1 MLDRK
6 RIFIISVFIILII
19 AIITGVYIFT
29 KNTGE
34 NNQITEYTPQEEI
47 TDSQLR
53 QTLVTL
59 YFKNGNTLMPEAR
72 LIDVKELIENPYQKI
87 LNMLMEGPKNEK
99 LENTIPQ
106 GTKIKNIEKIG
117 ETLILDFSEEFILNH
132 IGGEIEEKLTI
143 QAIVKTLTE
152 LTEINRIKIKING
165 EENKEFKDG
174 VIKFNIIFNRE
185 F

>member
-6 RIFIISVFIILII
+6 RILIISIFIIFIIV
-19 AIITGVYIFT
+19 AITGVYIFT
-29 KNTGE
+29 KNKDK
-34 NNQITEYTPQEEI
+34 NNPITEYTPQEEI

-59 YFKNGNTLMPEAR
+59 YFKSSNNLMPEAR
-72 LIDVKELIENPYQKI
+72 IIDVKELIENPYQKI
-87 LNMLMEGPKNEK
+87 LKMLIEGPKNESLK
-99 LENTIPQ
+99 NTIPE

-117 ETLILDFSEEFILNH
+117 ETLILDLSEEFILNH

-143 QAIVKTLTE
+143 QALVKTLTE
-152 LTEINRIKIKING
+152 LTEINEIKIKING

-174 VIKFNIIFNRE
+174 AIKFNVIFDRN

>member
-6 RIFIISVFIILII
+6 RILIISIFIIFII
-19 AIITGVYIFT
+19 AIIMGVYLFT
-29 KNTGE
+29 KNKE
-34 NNQITEYTPQEEI
+34 KNNQITEYIPQEEI

-59 YFKNGNTLMPEAR
+59 YFKSENTLIPEAR

-87 LNMLMEGPKNEK
+87 LNMLIEGPKNENLK
-99 LENTIPQ
+99 NTIPE

-117 ETLILDFSEEFILNH
+117 EVLILDLSEEFILNH
-132 IGGEIEEKLTI
+132 IGGEEEEKLTI
-143 QAIVKTLTE
+143 QAIVKTMTE
-152 LTEINRIKIKING
+152 LTEINGIKIKING
-165 EENKEFKDG
+165 EENKEFDDG
-174 VIKFNIIFNRE
+174 VIKFNIIFSKK